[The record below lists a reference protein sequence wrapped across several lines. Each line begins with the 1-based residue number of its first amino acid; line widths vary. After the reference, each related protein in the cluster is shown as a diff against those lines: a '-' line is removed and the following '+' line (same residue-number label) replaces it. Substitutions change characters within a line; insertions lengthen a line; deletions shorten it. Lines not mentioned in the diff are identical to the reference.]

1 MRTTSSRT
9 RALLAALCFTAC
21 AVPARHAFAQSALD
35 MASAREL
42 YKQGKELR
50 AGGDLKGAREKFKA
64 AHATAA
70 TPITTLE
77 YGRAEMDLG
86 RLVEARE
93 LFLSVA
99 RMKVE
104 ADETDKSAGARSE
117 CADLAEKL
125 KPRIPN
131 VVVKLSGLPPEATA
145 VVKIDGETIP
155 PAAVGAPRAANPGSH
170 EISAKAGEGKEVSQ
184 TIDLK
189 ESETK
194 EVVLTPVWVAPVVA
208 RPTGDNTAPISADTS
223 RGTSPLV
230 WVGVGVAVVGGA
242 GGTITALMANA
253 KANEIVRLCNG
264 TACNSKDEATIKN
277 DQSTGKTLRGVSIGF
292 FAFAAIGIGLTIT
305 GFVIG
310 GPEKKSAAVRVEPW
324 VSYDGAGVRGSF

>member
-9 RALLAALCFTAC
+9 RALLAVLCLAAC
-21 AVPARHAFAQSALD
+21 ALPAREAFAQTALD

-50 AGGDLKGAREKFKA
+50 AAGDLKGAREKFKA

-93 LFLSVA
+93 LFLSIA

-104 ADETDKSAGARSE
+104 PDETDKSAAARSE
-117 CADLAEKL
+117 AAELAEKL

-131 VVVKLSGLPPEATA
+131 VVVKLSGLPPEASA

-155 PAAVGAPRAANPGSH
+155 AAAVGAPRAANPGPH

-194 EVVLTPVWVAPVVA
+194 EVVLTPVWVAPPVA
-208 RPTGDNTAPISADTS
+208 RPVESTAPLSAGAS

-253 KANEIVRLCNG
+253 KANEIARLCNG
-264 TACNSKDEATIKN
+264 TVCSPKDKDTVTS
-277 DQSTGKTLRGVSIGF
+277 DQSSGKTLRGVSIGF
-292 FAFAAIGIGLTIT
+292 FAFAAIGIGLTVT
-305 GFVIG
+305 GFVVG
-310 GPEKKSAAVRVEPW
+310 GSEKKATAVRVEPW